1 MAISSEYIVTSFDK
15 TILVFDFTNE
25 KYVIIPLIGHKGE
38 VTSIKFVEEVLYS
51 TDDEKTVI
59 AWTIED
65 GKGFILS

>member
-1 MAISSEYIVTSFDK
+1 MPIFASLTFQPIKSCDTKIRD
-15 TILVFDFTNE
+15 
-25 KYVIIPLIGHKGE
+25 LIGHKGE
-38 VTSIKFVEEVLYS
+38 VTSIKFVDEVLYS